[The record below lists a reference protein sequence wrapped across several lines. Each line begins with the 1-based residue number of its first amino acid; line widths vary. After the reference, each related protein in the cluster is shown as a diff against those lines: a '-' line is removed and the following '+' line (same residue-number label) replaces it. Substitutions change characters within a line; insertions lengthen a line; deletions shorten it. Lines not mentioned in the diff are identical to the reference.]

1 MVSYVIV
8 SLFRHFR
15 REGKVLNISLRSQ
28 QEHLIVSSTLYKP
41 LLKRRSTGIL
51 MVRVSP
57 RDRLKALVQFGP
69 LTFQA
74 ALGRGGVTSF
84 KREGDGGTPRARMAV
99 LSGFRKGG
107 MLTPDRAGLKLRRAG
122 GRDGWCDAPGHGR
135 YNRPVRLPFP
145 ASHET
150 LLRNDVLYD
159 FGFVLD
165 WNIRSRRRG
174 MGSAIFLHIARADYA
189 PTEGC
194 VALAEADLRRLLARC
209 GSETILRVELA

>member
-28 QEHLIVSSTLYKP
+28 QEHLIVSSTLYRP

-174 MGSAIFLHIARADYA
+174 MGSAIFLHVAKPGFP

-194 VALAEADLRRLLARC
+194 IALKRGDMLRLMPLIRRGTVVRVA
-209 GSETILRVELA
+209 

>member
-69 LTFQA
+69 LPFQA

-107 MLTPDRAGLKLRRAG
+107 MLTPDRAGLKLRRVG

-174 MGSAIFLHIARADYA
+174 MGSAIFLHVAKPGFP

-194 VALAEADLRRLLARC
+194 IALKRGDMLRLMPLIRR
-209 GSETILRVELA
+209 GTVVRVV

>member
-28 QEHLIVSSTLYKP
+28 QEHLIVSSTLYRP

-51 MVRVSP
+51 MVRASP

-107 MLTPDRAGLKLRRAG
+107 MLTPDSAGLKLRRVG
-122 GRDGWCDAPGHGR
+122 CRDGWCDAPDHAR

-165 WNIRSRRRG
+165 WNIHSRRRG
-174 MGSAIFLHIARADYA
+174 MGSAIFLHVAKPGFP

-194 VALAEADLRRLLARC
+194 IALKRGDMLRLMPLIRRGTVVRVA
-209 GSETILRVELA
+209 